1 MHEKIDTAALEMILP
16 YIKSKHNSAEPAK
29 TRFDQ
34 GICRDLWQIFC
45 YTTIILEND
54 NNKGTPY
61 KSRPKRDIR
70 MSECTIL
77 SLYYK
82 SN

>member
-34 GICRDLWQIFC
+34 GICRDLQRSLAN
-45 YTTIILEND
+45 ILLYDD
-54 NNKGTPY
+54 NSG
-61 KSRPKRDIR
+61 
-70 MSECTIL
+70 E
-77 SLYYK
+77 
-82 SN
+82 